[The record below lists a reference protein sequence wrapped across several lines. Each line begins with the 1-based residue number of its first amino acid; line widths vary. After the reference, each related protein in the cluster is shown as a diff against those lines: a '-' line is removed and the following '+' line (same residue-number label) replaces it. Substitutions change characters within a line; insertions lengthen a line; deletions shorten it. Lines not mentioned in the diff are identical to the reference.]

1 MSLSTIQSTVC
12 TCILYCTVISR
23 PWASRQGLQCAVL
36 YPHCTHHLVGLLWPH
51 ATQALRTRWRVPYS
65 VDVFP
70 RFIRLKRP
78 PPPHISLYSHSV
90 SGSLTVHTVNSV
102 SLLPRLYQTSM
113 DQMNTRLPLFLL
125 MHDSKARPQF
135 HITMPY
141 RCRPTFQSARHVA
154 EQRGHG
160 TRWPEQ
166 SRSRHD

>member
-1 MSLSTIQSTVC
+1 MSLSTMQSTVC
-12 TCILYCTVISR
+12 TCILYCNQPPLGFKARTAVRCTIPSLHASPR
-23 PWASRQGLQCAVL
+23 WAPVAS
-36 YPHCTHHLVGLLWPH
+36 
-51 ATQALRTRWRVPYS
+51 TQALRTRWRVPYS